1 MENKILENEF
11 MNNLNIATS
20 SFIRNTL
27 NKKKEPIKDKNKT
40 ELELTIFFL
49 VRIAHT
55 LKENFS
61 KEEYNDILSYYHEKI
76 INKKIEKIEKID
88 NINKTDFLNE
98 RFEFHNNG
106 IIEINQQNYTKDFVP
121 TFDCYTT
128 LLESVIFDYSLKKIT
143 DIKKEVKSN
152 FFDPFSLLKKH
163 TSSLDLIIFTNE
175 HISTI
180 LLLSIETDK
189 NKWNVNYKPIKFRYS
204 IMLAIII
211 LSLIYYFLIK
221 IKFD

>member
-11 MNNLNIATS
+11 MHNLSIATS

-27 NKKKEPIKDKNKT
+27 NKKKELIKDKNKT
-40 ELELTIFFL
+40 ELELTLFFL

-76 INKKIEKIEKID
+76 INKKIEKID
-88 NINKTDFLNE
+88 NINKTAFLNE

-106 IIEINQQNYTKDFVP
+106 IIELNQQNYTNDFFP
-121 TFDCYTT
+121 AFDCYTT
-128 LLESVIFDYSLKKIT
+128 LLESIIFDYPLKKII

-163 TSSLDLIIFTNE
+163 TSSLDLIIFTND
-175 HISTI
+175 HISKVF
-180 LLLSIETDK
+180 LLSIETNK
-189 NKWNVNYKPIKFRYS
+189 NKWNVNYKPIKFRYL
-204 IMLAIII
+204 IMFVTIIS
-211 LSLIYYFLIK
+211 SLIYYFLIR
-221 IKFD
+221 